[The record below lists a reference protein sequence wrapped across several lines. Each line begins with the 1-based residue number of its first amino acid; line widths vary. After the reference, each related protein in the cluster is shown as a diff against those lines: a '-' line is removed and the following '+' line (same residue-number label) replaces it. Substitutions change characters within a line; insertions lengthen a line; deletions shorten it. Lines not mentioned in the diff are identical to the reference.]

1 MIKKKEM
8 ERLNLKKNFKGNF
21 KNDKKNKFGI
31 TEFKN
36 GKTLVGN
43 YENDILLN
51 GKIIYPNS
59 EVYEGECNEDGIQIG
74 KGKMIYN
81 NGEIFI
87 GNWKNNKKNGKGLL
101 CYEINDMDLF
111 NKKFDIIKNNIV
123 KIFELDFR
131 NNFYYGDFVNDIM
144 DGKGILLMKN
154 NENNMKDLIYEGDFK
169 NNKKHG
175 KGVIYF
181 NKNLFSEI
189 YMENDRFYHKIKLKE
204 IVIIVKIN

>member
-1 MIKKKEM
+1 M
-8 ERLNLKKNFKGNF
+8 
-21 KNDKKNKFGI
+21 
-31 TEFKN
+31 
-36 GKTLVGN
+36 VGN

-51 GKIIYPNS
+51 GKIVYPNS
-59 EVYEGECNEDGIQIG
+59 EIYQGECNEDGIQIG
-74 KGKMIYN
+74 KGMMKYN

-101 CYEINDMDLF
+101 CFEINDMDLF
-111 NKKFDIIKNNIV
+111 NKNFDIIKNNIV
-123 KIFELDFR
+123 KIFELDFG

-144 DGKGILLMKN
+144 DGKGILFMKK

-189 YMENDRFYHKIKLKE
+189 YMENDIIISQKKKERNCENCEDKLILSEQKISKNKQFLGNIMKLPLE
-204 IVIIVKIN
+204 KITIR